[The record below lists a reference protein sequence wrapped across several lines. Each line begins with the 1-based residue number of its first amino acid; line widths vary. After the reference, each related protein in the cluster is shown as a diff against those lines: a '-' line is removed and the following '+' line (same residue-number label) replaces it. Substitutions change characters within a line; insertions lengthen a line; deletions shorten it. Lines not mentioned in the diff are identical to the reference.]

1 MLYPKDVLK
10 DVIVQS
16 PDMLHKIWEILTN
29 ITASD
34 FEYEG
39 RIYGGGLKK
48 IEPKELAC
56 VRFPRLRELL

>member
-1 MLYPKDVLK
+1 MLYRKDVLK

-16 PDMLHKIWEILTN
+16 PDILHKICETLTN

-34 FEYEG
+34 LKYDS

-48 IEPKELAC
+48 IEPNELAC
-56 VRFPRLRELL
+56 VRFPRLRELM